1 MKRIMIV
8 FASMFLS
15 FATFS
20 ITMDEVMEK
29 VEKNMIHTKVTYIS
43 TMKVTSDDGE
53 RTIKMKMYVKDKANV
68 LVEVIESSEGGKSRF
83 LKKDDA
89 MWLFIPAAGRSVLI
103 KGHMLKEGFM
113 GSTFSYEDISEV
125 RKLRDIYDIELE
137 EDSLYYVLTMTAKV
151 DNAPYKLK
159 KSYVMKDVFLPKRE
173 EIYSSS
179 NRLLK
184 EIEIVDYIEIE
195 GINIPTKLFMRD
207 LLQKNNFT
215 EITYKKIDLTTK
227 IPDSYFTKTFLER

>member
-89 MWLFIPAAGRSVLI
+89 MWLF
-103 KGHMLKEGFM
+103 
-113 GSTFSYEDISEV
+113 
-125 RKLRDIYDIELE
+125 
-137 EDSLYYVLTMTAKV
+137 
-151 DNAPYKLK
+151 
-159 KSYVMKDVFLPKRE
+159 
-173 EIYSSS
+173 
-179 NRLLK
+179 
-184 EIEIVDYIEIE
+184 
-195 GINIPTKLFMRD
+195 
-207 LLQKNNFT
+207 
-215 EITYKKIDLTTK
+215 
-227 IPDSYFTKTFLER
+227 

>member
-1 MKRIMIV
+1 
-8 FASMFLS
+8 
-15 FATFS
+15 
-20 ITMDEVMEK
+20 
-29 VEKNMIHTKVTYIS
+29 
-43 TMKVTSDDGE
+43 
-53 RTIKMKMYVKDKANV
+53 
-68 LVEVIESSEGGKSRF
+68 
-83 LKKDDA
+83 
-89 MWLFIPAAGRSVLI
+89 
-103 KGHMLKEGFM
+103 
-113 GSTFSYEDISEV
+113 V

-184 EIEIVDYIEIE
+184 ELEIVDYIEIE